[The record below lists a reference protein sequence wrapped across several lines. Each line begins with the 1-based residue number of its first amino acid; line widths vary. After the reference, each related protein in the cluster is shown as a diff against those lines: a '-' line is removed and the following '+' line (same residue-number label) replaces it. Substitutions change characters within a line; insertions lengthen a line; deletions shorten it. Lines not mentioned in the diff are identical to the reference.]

1 VLVLAQTTSAP
12 AQQVPAAADRAVGQ
26 NLVSGVRA
34 LGGTVAVPADPGLS
48 LFAGQAPAAHQD
60 AAYDVLRASNQDAAG
75 RFRRSAAQAVAARS
89 FTAIITDGPGV
100 PLGYSSSLGRYYRLC
115 PQPLLS
121 GVPGGLFRPVAGA
134 SGRPEFVWLPRGGGR
149 SCNEAVGLLDG
160 TVKEV
165 HRP

>member
-1 VLVLAQTTSAP
+1 
-12 AQQVPAAADRAVGQ
+12 
-26 NLVSGVRA
+26 VSGVRA

-75 RFRRSAAQAVAARS
+75 RFRRSAARS
-89 FTAIITDGPGV
+89 FTAIITNGPGV
-100 PLGYSSSLGRYYRLC
+100 PLGYPSSLGRYYRLC

-134 SGRPEFVWLPRGGGR
+134 SVRPEFVWLPRGGGR

-165 HRP
+165 RR